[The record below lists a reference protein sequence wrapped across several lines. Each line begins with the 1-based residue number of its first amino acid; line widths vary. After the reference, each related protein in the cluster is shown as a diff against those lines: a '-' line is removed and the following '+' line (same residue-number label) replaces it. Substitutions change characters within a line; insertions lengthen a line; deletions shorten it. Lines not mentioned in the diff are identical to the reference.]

1 MTHKHLILLLLP
13 LAASAQEATDT
24 TATSIELHEITVKAA
39 PVVRKA
45 DRDLYIPS
53 AQAREA
59 SADGLSLLG
68 NLRIPMLTVNNV
80 LESVSSPSGS
90 VQLRINGRQAS
101 VAEVKAI
108 LPESV
113 VRVEYHQDP
122 GLRYGGAGAVVDFI
136 VRNPTA
142 GGSLMANAMYWMT
155 EKPSGNLSVNAKINR
170 GRSQVGL
177 SVYNQ
182 LRKRTE
188 IFREYR
194 EHFTLAD
201 GTVINRTE
209 QPVSGLYNNNQ
220 LWASAYYN
228 YVNPGK
234 TNFYA
239 SLGLSHQVPNT
250 AGYDGLLS
258 TDGADPIF
266 LSVESRNPFTV
277 PSLNLYL
284 DQKIGRDQTIVV
296 DFVSTY
302 TDSRSAS
309 SYIERPSHDAPASTD
324 ISTSIHDH
332 NQYYGLEADYI
343 KEWENSRLTAGI
355 SWNGYRNRSSYD
367 SSDGAVFHQRRDRWY
382 GFAEY
387 FRRFGDFTAT
397 AGIGAEY
404 NDLTLRE
411 SARTSRTW
419 NVIPRVS
426 AVWRKN
432 WSTLRL
438 SARRWTISPSLSETN
453 PTMQQVDN
461 FQYSVGNPDLK
472 PYSVWQANLNWAGT
486 FNRIQPSVQ
495 LGYYATSSDAI
506 APSYRW
512 DGDSRLI
519 ASYSNGNRKRQ
530 WWWRA
535 GASINVIPGWL
546 DVSGYV
552 EMDRYYTSGP
562 DYRHSATSWSG
573 DATIAVSHWGFQLT
587 AQYSRAETSLTGET
601 RSRSESFNLIQ
612 LEYTW
617 RGFQFGAGI
626 MMPFGKYN
634 QETTLLNRNYG
645 YTQIM
650 RSNFIERM
658 GFVTVSYTLQWGK
671 QKRTAG
677 KLIDASG
684 ESMTSKAASR

>member
-68 NLRIPMLTVNNV
+68 NMRIPMLTVNNV

-250 AGYDGLLS
+250 TGYDGLLS
-258 TDGADPIF
+258 TDGADPVF

-284 DQKIGRDQTIVV
+284 DQKIGRNQTIVV

-309 SYIERPSHDAPASTD
+309 SYIERPSQDAPASTD

-343 KEWENSRLTAGI
+343 KELENSRLTAGI
-355 SWNGYRNRSSYD
+355 SWNG
-367 SSDGAVFHQRRDRWY
+367 
-382 GFAEY
+382 
-387 FRRFGDFTAT
+387 
-397 AGIGAEY
+397 
-404 NDLTLRE
+404 
-411 SARTSRTW
+411 
-419 NVIPRVS
+419 
-426 AVWRKN
+426 
-432 WSTLRL
+432 
-438 SARRWTISPSLSETN
+438 
-453 PTMQQVDN
+453 
-461 FQYSVGNPDLK
+461 
-472 PYSVWQANLNWAGT
+472 
-486 FNRIQPSVQ
+486 
-495 LGYYATSSDAI
+495 
-506 APSYRW
+506 
-512 DGDSRLI
+512 
-519 ASYSNGNRKRQ
+519 
-530 WWWRA
+530 
-535 GASINVIPGWL
+535 
-546 DVSGYV
+546 
-552 EMDRYYTSGP
+552 
-562 DYRHSATSWSG
+562 
-573 DATIAVSHWGFQLT
+573 
-587 AQYSRAETSLTGET
+587 
-601 RSRSESFNLIQ
+601 
-612 LEYTW
+612 
-617 RGFQFGAGI
+617 
-626 MMPFGKYN
+626 
-634 QETTLLNRNYG
+634 
-645 YTQIM
+645 
-650 RSNFIERM
+650 
-658 GFVTVSYTLQWGK
+658 
-671 QKRTAG
+671 
-677 KLIDASG
+677 
-684 ESMTSKAASR
+684 